1 MAAHKKVDW
10 SLIEPYWRAG
20 ILSVQQLADG
30 YKEMT
35 GVSVTKAAISKH
47 FNQLDV
53 PRNLKDKITQTAEA
67 LADEAMVSGKVSGKV
82 DKSTKVSELE
92 TINANAVCVAEVMF
106 SQRLGA
112 IETAE
117 IGKKLKADLM
127 AVVSSR
133 DLLEQLGEL
142 MQSPDEAGID
152 KMNEAYRRTIS
163 LPGLVDTYKKLVDA
177 EEKANANARRAFN
190 IKDEDGEKETP
201 RVTEIRLIAVRPGYG
216 RVLEHE

>member
-1 MAAHKKVDW
+1 
-10 SLIEPYWRAG
+10 
-20 ILSVQQLADG
+20 
-30 YKEMT
+30 
-35 GVSVTKAAISKH
+35 
-47 FNQLDV
+47 V